1 MQEIQRS
8 QFLARKLHADLE
20 HDARKVQEAKLGAM
34 EATGDVSDSIRSL
47 VHAFI
52 HSFLPS
58 FIIPRWMGIL
68 HVVCWSDTPLCAAA
82 FESILP

>member
-58 FIIPRWMGIL
+58 FL
-68 HVVCWSDTPLCAAA
+68 HYTSMDGDSSCGMLV
-82 FESILP
+82 

>member
-58 FIIPRWMGIL
+58 FFHYTSMDGDSSCGML
-68 HVVCWSDTPLCAAA
+68 V
-82 FESILP
+82 

>member
-58 FIIPRWMGIL
+58 FLPSFL
-68 HVVCWSDTPLCAAA
+68 HYTSMDGDSSCGMLV
-82 FESILP
+82 